1 MTKRIMLVDDERGI
15 LNALRRMIE
24 SKAATELAPFALRAE
39 TFDSPIEALQRAE
52 EVPFDVVLSDYR
64 MPEMTG
70 VVFLTKIKALQPSA
84 MRMILSG
91 YADLSALISAINNAQ
106 IHLFLRKP
114 WVDAELRAAIFQAM
128 VAQQDKRELEELADF
143 ARVQKG
149 TMSLHERE
157 LKRLAGTNPA
167 LARVK
172 WSEGGGVLLEP
183 DDEL

>member
-39 TFDSPIEALQRAE
+39 LFDSPIEALERAA

-106 IHLFLRKP
+106 IHLFLTKP
-114 WVDAELRAAIFQAM
+114 WVDAELRAAIVDALVTHARQ
-128 VAQQDKRELEELADF
+128 RELEELADLG
-143 ARVQKG
+143 RVQQG
-149 TMSLHERE
+149 TMSLHDRE
-157 LKRLAGTNPA
+157 LKRLAGSHPA
-167 LARVK
+167 LARVN
-172 WSEGGGVLLEP
+172 WSEDGGVLLEP
-183 DDEL
+183 EDDA

>member
-24 SKAATELAPFALRAE
+24 SKAATELAPFELRVE
-39 TFDSPIEALQRAE
+39 MFDSPIEALARAG
-52 EVPFDVVLSDYR
+52 EVPFDVVVSDYR

-70 VVFLTKIKALQPSA
+70 VVFLTKIKSLQPSA

-106 IHLFLRKP
+106 IHCFLTKP
-114 WVDAELRAAIFQAM
+114 WVDAELRAALAQAL
-128 VAQQDKRELEELADF
+128 VTQAHQREREELADF
-143 ARVQKG
+143 ASVQMG

-157 LKRLAGTNPA
+157 LKRLEGSNPA
-167 LARVK
+167 LTRVN
-172 WSEGGGVLLEP
+172 WSEDGGVLLEP
-183 DDEL
+183 EDDA